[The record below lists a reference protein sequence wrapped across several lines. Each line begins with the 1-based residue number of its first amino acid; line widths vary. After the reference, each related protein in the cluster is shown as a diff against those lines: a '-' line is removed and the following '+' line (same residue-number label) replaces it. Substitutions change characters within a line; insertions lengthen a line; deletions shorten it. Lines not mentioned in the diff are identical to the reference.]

1 MRHVHSMGKKQNVRR
16 HWLENLNEGEY
27 LVDIS
32 RNWKIILKVYLKK
45 ICERMWLDS
54 SGLQ

>member
-32 RNWKIILKVYLKK
+32 RNCRIILKVYLKK
-45 ICERMWLDS
+45 IYERMWLDS
-54 SGLQ
+54 SGLH